1 MNPRSP
7 LPALLALLVAFGTG
21 GCGGHDDAEAHDA
34 HEGGAA
40 HTGHVHQPKYGGTLV
55 ELGQHEGNVE
65 VLRDPA
71 AGKFTLYVLDA
82 HAENF
87 VRIPARTVTLVAE
100 VGGSPRE
107 LVLQAVGNAATGE
120 TPGNTSQFDGTAE
133 WLKSDAPLT
142 GRIPELTVQS
152 KTYRD
157 VRFQLSK

>member
-7 LPALLALLVAFGTG
+7 LPALLALMVALGCG
-21 GCGGHDDAEAHDA
+21 GCGGHGDADGHEDGQAHA
-34 HEGGAA
+34 
-40 HTGHVHQPKYGGTLV
+40 GHVHQPKYGGTLV
-55 ELGQHEGNVE
+55 ELGRHEGNVE
-65 VLRDPA
+65 VLLDPA

-87 VRIPARTVTLVAE
+87 VRIPARTVSLVAE
-100 VGGSPRE
+100 VGGNSRE

-120 TPGNTSQFDGTAE
+120 TPGNTSQFEGTAD
-133 WLKSDAPLT
+133 WLKSAPPLT

-157 VRFQLSK
+157 VRFQFSK